1 MKRRGGI
8 GSSELKLAA
17 RGRPDDAGGRRVR
30 IGRDFQRRQRRRV
43 AHEQRLVIG
52 NEQARIALG
61 EQMRLKDV
69 VLRRG
74 NFRAGF
80 VDDESQQVI
89 VKVLT
94 DTGQVRLYGDA
105 KLFQIVGRTDAGEEQ
120 KLRRADSTGADYYL
134 AHRLHGMDFA
144 VTLVDD
150 AAAAPVLNKK
160 PLTARSGFDRQV
172 AAIMRRREKSDCG
185 AASAAVANGR
195 VRVADAD
202 QFGSGKVMIDRMAGA
217 DSALNKSVGERIG
230 ASVPRDRERPADA
243 VIA

>member
-1 MKRRGGI
+1 
-8 GSSELKLAA
+8 
-17 RGRPDDAGGRRVR
+17 
-30 IGRDFQRRQRRRV
+30 
-43 AHEQRLVIG
+43 VIG

-61 EQMRLKDV
+61 EQMSLKDV
-69 VLRRG
+69 VLRHR
-74 NFRAGF
+74 NFPAGF

-89 VKVLT
+89 VKILA
-94 DTGQVRLYGDA
+94 DTAQVRLHGDA
-105 KLFQIVGRTDAGEEQ
+105 KLFQIVGGTDAGEEQ
-120 KLRRADSTGADYYL
+120 KLRRPDGAGAGNHL
-134 AHRLHGMDFA
+134 VRRPHGIEFA
-144 VTLVDD
+144 VALVDD
-150 AAAAPVLNKK
+150 AAAASGLDQK
-160 PLTARSGFDRQV
+160 PMAARSGFDCEV
-172 AAIMRRREKSDCG
+172 TAIMRRREKSGCG

>member
-1 MKRRGGI
+1 MPERSRSCG
-8 GSSELKLAA
+8 E
-17 RGRPDDAGGRRVR
+17 P
-30 IGRDFQRRQRRRV
+30 
-43 AHEQRLVIG
+43 
-52 NEQARIALG
+52 IAP
-61 EQMRLKDV
+61 
-69 VLRRG
+69 
-74 NFRAGF
+74 A
-80 VDDESQQVI
+80 
-89 VKVLT
+89 LT
-94 DTGQVRLYGDA
+94 
-105 KLFQIVGRTDAGEEQ
+105 TD
-120 KLRRADSTGADYYL
+120 L

-202 QFGSGKVMIDRMAGA
+202 QFGPGKVMIDRMAGA
-217 DSALNKSVGERIG
+217 DSAPSIK
-230 ASVPRDRERPADA
+230 ASVSGLGLVFREIVERPADA